1 MQREQK
7 DPDYFAICTCLVHL
21 NDADSAAKDLLNL
34 TKQGGD
40 SYLIALQIA
49 FDLASSATQE
59 FLQNVQSYLLL
70 TTDQTNGIAPSDS
83 SPPPSPTTTTPK
95 EISQLTHILSGEIT
109 IGMNLDFLFRS
120 NKTDLVILNKIRDS
134 LEARNSIFHSAV
146 TFSNAYMHAGTTV
159 DGFIRDNLDWLARAT
174 NWSKFS
180 ATAALGVIHRGH
192 LSQGMKLL
200 APYLPGAA
208 SGATSSPYT
217 EGGSLFGLGLIFA
230 NHGRSVEKFLLG
242 QLQDANDEVV
252 QHGAALGLG
261 VAGIATADES
271 NPPTPVTSGNSRHD
285 GGLAE

>member
-1 MQREQK
+1 
-7 DPDYFAICTCLVHL
+7 
-21 NDADSAAKDLLNL
+21 
-34 TKQGGD
+34 
-40 SYLIALQIA
+40 
-49 FDLASSATQE
+49 
-59 FLQNVQSYLLL
+59 
-70 TTDQTNGIAPSDS
+70 
-83 SPPPSPTTTTPK
+83 
-95 EISQLTHILSGEIT
+95 
-109 IGMNLDFLFRS
+109 MNLDFLFRS
-120 NKTDLVILNKIRDS
+120 SRTDLVILHKIRDS

-159 DGFIRDNLDWLARAT
+159 DSFIRDNLDWLGRAT

-200 APYLPGAA
+200 APYLPGSA
-208 SGATSSPYT
+208 SGASSSPYT

-230 NHGRSVEKFLLG
+230 NHGRSVDKFLLG

-271 NPPTPVTSGNSRHD
+271 NLPKPRVDEHETN
-285 GGLAE
+285 E

>member
-1 MQREQK
+1 MQREQQ

-34 TKQGGD
+34 TKKGGD
-40 SYLIALQIA
+40 NYLIALQIA

-59 FLQNVQSYLLL
+59 FLQNVQSHLLIP
-70 TTDQTNGIAPSDS
+70 TTTADQTNGILPTDS
-83 SPPPSPTTTTPK
+83 SSLPSLSSTTK

-200 APYLPGAA
+200 TPYLPGAA
-208 SGATSSPYT
+208 SGTTSSPYT

-271 NPPTPVTSGNSRHD
+271 NS
-285 GGLAE
+285 LI